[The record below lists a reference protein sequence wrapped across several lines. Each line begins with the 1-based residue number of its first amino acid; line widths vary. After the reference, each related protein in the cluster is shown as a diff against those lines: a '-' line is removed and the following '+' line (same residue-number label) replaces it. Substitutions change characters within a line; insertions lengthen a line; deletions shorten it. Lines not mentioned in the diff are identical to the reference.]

1 MRNRLLNRG
10 KTSGR
15 ADDNLQ
21 TIEKR
26 IKTFYSDTK
35 PMLEQFKKYGG
46 KIVKIDGNT
55 YIDRVAW
62 NVCIELKK
70 NKVI

>member
-1 MRNRLLNRG
+1 
-10 KTSGR
+10 
-15 ADDNLQ
+15 
-21 TIEKR
+21 
-26 IKTFYSDTK
+26 
-35 PMLEQFKKYGG
+35 MLEQFKKYGG

-70 NKVI
+70 NKVIWELRYY